1 MSDYD
6 GIYEV
11 PEVPA
16 LPGAAAEMA
25 APPRRRAWLRAFAR
39 EEFLPLAFAVLGFFA
54 LALEVVALVAGRAPA
69 LTALV
74 AFVGGCFATAGLA
87 HRRARLD
94 AEALLYLSEHPGAY
108 GLELIHARVCGG
120 RGSIYVRLS
129 RLEDKGLLTSAE
141 EAGGPERRYCIT
153 HLGIAWLAIEARA
166 WQAATKPSA
175 SAEAA

>member
-6 GIYEV
+6 GIYDV
-11 PEVPA
+11 PEVPP
-16 LPGAAAEMA
+16 LPGAAE
-25 APPRRRAWLRAFAR
+25 PPRRRAWLRAFAR
-39 EEFLPLAFAVLGFFA
+39 VEFLPVALALVALFA
-54 LALEVVALVAGRAPA
+54 LTLEVVALIARSAPV
-69 LTALV
+69 LSALV
-74 AFVGGCFATAGLA
+74 GFVGGCFATAGLA

-108 GLELIHARVCGG
+108 GLELINARVCGG

-141 EAGGPERRYCIT
+141 EAGGPERDFRPRRRYCIT

-166 WQAATKPSA
+166 WQAVTSR
-175 SAEAA
+175 EAA